1 MKTNKILKM
10 SFAALLIS
18 ATMNA
23 QTVNEK
29 VQELSK
35 NAAKGFFYD
44 AVLNESTGN
53 LEVTYAFK
61 DKNKDKD
68 ADAQY
73 ETYSFDK
80 ALNFI
85 KSEETK
91 ITVADKAPYT
101 ESYIAASVGGCNSF
115 NILSMKLH
123 LSKQTYNY
131 TWSKKK
137 KGFIGKRVED
147 VEIKPKNDDQ
157 RNYSG
162 YDAFRYTKDGKMIV
176 LASSETKTAD
186 GMQKEFVLLE
196 VKTDLSTHEISLPI
210 GPSQLVYSNF
220 AENPGSEEATEE
232 NNDMDM
238 IFIFAPTFNKKNP
251 ANYKQYTYL
260 RIDKNGTVKQNIKL
274 DVPSAN
280 FVISGLGEWT
290 DGSIYLC
297 GSYMDNDKT
306 FDQVYGEYSPL
317 ENPCYTGGANKRMEG
332 YENKTEKIKM
342 DFFTV
347 MKIKDGKVDWSKSTA
362 IDAIEKLVKGAPNE
376 SKPTAYKGNRLRIDY
391 FNVTNGGDLFISG
404 QLVGRIMMNS
414 NSVKVSRDVICLQ
427 ISSTGEVKAQY
438 GVKPKSIGDKKN
450 TMFPIYQSFFD
461 AGNNTM
467 YWALLETKAI
477 KGYASFYDAYVGAPT
492 FYPNYYPSIMKM
504 NTATNQIEDY
514 KIIGKRKYLLNKSVP
529 LIYDKAGKTVY
540 FIGDDKSKKLWVA
553 KYTFAN

>member
-1 MKTNKILKM
+1 MKTNKMLKLAIA
-10 SFAALLIS
+10 SLFIS
-18 ATMNA
+18 ASIQA

-29 VQELSK
+29 IQELSK
-35 NAAKGFFYD
+35 NAAKGYFYD
-44 AVLNESTGN
+44 AVINEKSGN
-53 LEVTYAFK
+53 IEVTYAFQN
-61 DKNKDKD
+61 KNKDKD

-91 ITVADKAPYT
+91 ITVEDKAPYT

-131 TWSKKK
+131 TWNKKK
-137 KGFIGKRVED
+137 KGFVGKRIED
-147 VEIKPKNDDQ
+147 IEIKPQNDDQ

-162 YDAFRYTKDGKMIV
+162 YDAFRYTKDGKMMV
-176 LASSETKTAD
+176 LASSETKTAE
-186 GMQKEFVLLE
+186 GMKKEFVLLE
-196 VKTDLSTHEISLPI
+196 VKTDLSTHEIALPI

-220 AENPGSEEATEE
+220 AENPSDAAAEDQNG
-232 NNDMDM
+232 DLDM
-238 IFIFAPTFNKKNP
+238 IFVFAPTFNKKNP
-251 ANYKQYTYL
+251 ANYKEYTYL
-260 RIDKNGTVKQNIKL
+260 RIDKNGNVKQNIKL
-274 DVPSAN
+274 NVPSAN
-280 FVISGLGEWT
+280 FVITGLGEWK

-306 FDQVYGEYSPL
+306 FDQLYGEYSPL
-317 ENPCYTGGANKRMEG
+317 DNPCYTGGANKRMEG
-332 YENKTEKIKM
+332 YENKTEKVKM

-347 MKIKDGKVDWSKSTA
+347 MKIKDGKVEWSKNTA
-362 IDAIEKLVKGAPNE
+362 IDDIEKLVKGAPKE
-376 SKPTAYKGNRLRIDY
+376 SKPIAYKGNRLRIDY
-391 FNVTNGGDLFISG
+391 FSVIAGGDLFISG

-477 KGYASFYDAYVGAPT
+477 KGYESFYDAYIGAAT
-492 FYPNYYPSIMKM
+492 FYANYYPSVMKV

-514 KIIGKRKYLLNKSVP
+514 KILGNRKFLLNKSVP
-529 LIYDKAGKTVY
+529 LIYDKEGKSVY
-540 FIGDDKSKKLWVA
+540 FIGGDKSKKLWIG
-553 KYTFAN
+553 KYAFNN